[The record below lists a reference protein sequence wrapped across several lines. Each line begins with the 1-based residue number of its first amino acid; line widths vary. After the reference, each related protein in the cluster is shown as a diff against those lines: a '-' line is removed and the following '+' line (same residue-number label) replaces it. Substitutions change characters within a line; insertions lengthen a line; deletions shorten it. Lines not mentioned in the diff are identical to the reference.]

1 MTVRSLQIARVLL
14 STQYATMLEYRAEIA
29 LWALSGVLPLIMLAV
44 WQGSDGAAAAGLSS
58 TKLAH
63 YFVAAFL
70 VRQFSV
76 VWMIHV
82 FEEDTLQGKLSPQ
95 LLQPLQPLW
104 RYFAA
109 HVAEQ
114 VTRLPFVALMMGAL
128 ALLQPNLMWWPNA
141 SELILGI
148 AAIQA
153 AFILRF
159 LLQSVVAMLCFWSER
174 AAALDRLLLIPYLFL
189 SGLVAPLQAYPT
201 AVQKMAW
208 LTPFPS
214 MVAFPAALLAGEPV
228 EIGRGFLQLG
238 IWCMLLYPLL
248 IWLWRKGVRRY
259 GAMGA

>member
-1 MTVRSLQIARVLL
+1 MSPRALRIARALL
-14 STQYATMLEYRAEIA
+14 SSQVATMLEYRAEIA

-58 TKLAH
+58 SSLAR
-63 YFVAAFL
+63 YFLAAFV

-114 VTRLPFVALMMGAL
+114 ITRLPFVALMLGGL
-128 ALLQPNLMWWPNA
+128 ALVQPNLLWWPSA
-141 SELILGI
+141 RELLLGI

-159 LLQSVVAMLCFWSER
+159 LLQSMVAMLCFWSER

-189 SGLVAPLQAYPT
+189 SGLVAPLQTFPA
-201 AVQKMAW
+201 AVQKLAW

-228 EIGRGFLQLG
+228 NISLGFLQLG
-238 IWCMLLYPLL
+238 LWCLLLYPLL
-248 IWLWRKGVRRY
+248 ILLWRAGLRRY